1 MPHRDTVRESLCT
14 RISSIRCRPLSVVT
28 TPLGI
33 LGKGGMRCDRIGARH
48 SRHNERVEIDGLRR
62 WLGGTVDGFW
72 GGGQQGLGVMDDRGQ
87 RDQRGHR
94 RRLEGYIYTCQEW
107 MYN

>member
-1 MPHRDTVRESLCT
+1 
-14 RISSIRCRPLSVVT
+14 
-28 TPLGI
+28 
-33 LGKGGMRCDRIGARH
+33 MRCDRIGARH

-94 RRLEGYIYTCQEW
+94 RRPMLKGLGIYIYLSGCIIDL
-107 MYN
+107 